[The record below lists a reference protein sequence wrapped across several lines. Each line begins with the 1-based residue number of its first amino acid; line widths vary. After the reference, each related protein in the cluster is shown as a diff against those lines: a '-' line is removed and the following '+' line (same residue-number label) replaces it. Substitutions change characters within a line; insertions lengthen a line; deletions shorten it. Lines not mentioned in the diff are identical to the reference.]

1 MLILL
6 KLKEGEDFTCEC
18 NGTGGNPPANVT
30 WSKGTTQIAGPEK
43 EHATLVLKNVKKDD
57 SGTYKCGAKS
67 DDNAKYIEIVVIGNY
82 N

>member
-1 MLILL
+1 M
-6 KLKEGEDFTCEC
+6 
-18 NGTGGNPPANVT
+18 T
-30 WSKGTTQIAGPEK
+30 WYKGTTQIAGPEK